1 MSVTHTTQEIFE
13 TIYRD
18 KIWGGRKR
26 FWKRFHSGSGST
38 GQDVIEPYVNA
49 VRDVICGKDVVDIGC
64 GDFNIGRR
72 ICGFARR
79 YIACDIARPVIEYN
93 RYRFKRLPSVEFRVV
108 DAVNDLLPSGEVV
121 VLRQVLQHL
130 E

>member
-1 MSVTHTTQEIFE
+1 MSDKLTTQEIFE

-26 FWKRFHSGSGST
+26 FWQRFHSRSGST
-38 GQDVIEPYVNA
+38 GQDVIKPYVEA
-49 VRDVICGKDVVDIGC
+49 VKDVIYDKDVVDIGC
-64 GDFNIGRR
+64 GDFGIGRR